1 VITRQL
7 QAAKC
12 SLSCQLFYH
21 ILYSHYWKICDFP
34 TVVLNLNKRLLD
46 LPALQWDHASFVQ
59 FPPVI
64 TKQLSDHS
72 SNSSR
77 IRTLIP

>member
-12 SLSCQLFYH
+12 SLCSQLFRY
-21 ILYSHYWKICDFP
+21 IFTLLENFP
-34 TVVLNLNKRLLD
+34 TVVLNVNNVLLG
-46 LPALQWDHASFVQ
+46 LCALHWVL
-59 FPPVI
+59 VI

-72 SNSSR
+72 SNSLR
-77 IRTLIP
+77 LRTLIGDCWLLLECLSRI